1 MKLLLTSNGIT
12 NSSIASSLD
21 KLLIKPKEEIKI
33 GLIPTAANVEEGNKD
48 WFLEQFTDL
57 HNFGFTN
64 IDIVDISAAD
74 VQWKER
80 LEKVDIIY
88 VSGGNTFH
96 LLNQVRRT
104 GFDTW
109 LKENLDNKVYVG
121 TSAGSIIITPTIAIA
136 GVEPGDINLPHIT
149 DLTGLGVVHFEISP
163 HTPEM
168 VTYEN
173 ATKYADITSNEFY
186 CIDDQTA
193 IEIVYDTVRVI
204 SEGTWKKIK

>member
-136 GVEPGDINLPHIT
+136 GV
-149 DLTGLGVVHFEISP
+149 
-163 HTPEM
+163 
-168 VTYEN
+168 
-173 ATKYADITSNEFY
+173 
-186 CIDDQTA
+186 
-193 IEIVYDTVRVI
+193 
-204 SEGTWKKIK
+204 